1 MEKQIKRNYF
11 ILINYIKKI
20 QVGVSEKK
28 INQIKTK
35 KINILKQEMKNQKKK
50 LKILLINKKVIINI
64 YFVMLV
70 IPIIQ
75 LIIEVN
81 YLLFLEKNLNMKKLN
96 NIKLQEINIIM
107 ILLLLILIGMMEKV
121 L

>member
-1 MEKQIKRNYF
+1 
-11 ILINYIKKI
+11 
-20 QVGVSEKK
+20 
-28 INQIKTK
+28 
-35 KINILKQEMKNQKKK
+35 MKNQKKK

-121 L
+121 LLKLGKILMRNKLKNML